1 MASFLADAGGFS
13 NANVRDAHFSLR
25 TPHPMRDWRP
35 TDMDARTR
43 FIVFG
48 AGACLGALLLWF
60 FNQHG
65 TPQREHR
72 KAVMASLS
80 LPGMY
85 YDYAVQ
91 QKSLFGHYVLAE
103 RRFKRADGGVR
114 RELITG
120 GRNRFDEAGR
130 ARPNEL
136 LLVTE
141 DYAPG
146 VEPAEEAKVTAVSFA
161 YADRAEVVFRQAI
174 PAGWTWDVR
183 FEATPDS
190 AKPNHVWLR
199 LRSGAGL
206 KEEALFALVDHVR
219 SLEGNA
225 AVALARPVMIDWKA
239 EADLI
244 RKESGQ

>member
-1 MASFLADAGGFS
+1 
-13 NANVRDAHFSLR
+13 
-25 TPHPMRDWRP
+25 
-35 TDMDARTR
+35 MDARTR

-65 TPQREHR
+65 APVREHR

-85 YDYAVQ
+85 YDTSVQ
-91 QKSLFGHYVLAE
+91 QKALFGHFVQAE
-103 RRFKRADGGVR
+103 RRSKRADGGIR

-120 GRNRFDEAGR
+120 GRNRFDEDGR
-130 ARPNEL
+130 ALPNDL

-146 VEPAEEAKVTAVSFA
+146 VEPAEEAKVDAVSFA
-161 YADRAEVVFRQAI
+161 FADRADLVLKDGPVDWKLDGRFVLKSSAVSGVSRDRLLLR
-174 PAGWTWDVR
+174 DV
-183 FEATPDS
+183 AS
-190 AKPNHVWLR
+190 
-199 LRSGAGL
+199 L
-206 KEEALFALVDHVR
+206 KGEALFALVDYVR
-219 SLEGNA
+219 EIDGKPP
-225 AVALARPVMIDWKA
+225 VVLARLGAIDWKA

-244 RKESGQ
+244 RKESGK

>member
-1 MASFLADAGGFS
+1 M
-13 NANVRDAHFSLR
+13 H
-25 TPHPMRDWRP
+25 

-60 FNQHG
+60 FSRHG
-65 TPQREHR
+65 APQREHR
-72 KAVMASLS
+72 KSVMASLS

-85 YDYAVQ
+85 YDTAVQ
-91 QKSLFGHYVLAE
+91 QKSLFGHFVLAE
-103 RRFKRADGGVR
+103 RRTKRADGGVR

-120 GRNRFDEAGR
+120 GRNRFDDDGR
-130 ARPNEL
+130 ALANDL

-146 VEPAEEAKVTAVSFA
+146 ITPSEEAKVEAVTYAF
-161 YADRAEVVFRQAI
+161 ADRAEVAFRQDL
-174 PAGWTWDVR
+174 PLDWKWDAR
-183 FEATPDS
+183 FEAKPDS
-190 AKPNHVWLR
+190 AKPNHHWLR
-199 LRSGAGL
+199 LREAASL
-206 KEEALFALVDHVR
+206 KGEALFALVDYTR
-219 SLEGNA
+219 AIEGQP
-225 AVALARPVMIDWKA
+225 PVILSRLGPIDWKA

>member
-1 MASFLADAGGFS
+1 
-13 NANVRDAHFSLR
+13 
-25 TPHPMRDWRP
+25 MRDWRP

-103 RRFKRADGGVR
+103 RRLKRADGGVR
-114 RELITG
+114 REVITG

-161 YADRAEVVFRQAI
+161 YADRAEVVFQPGI
-174 PAGWTWDVR
+174 STWKWNTR
-183 FEATPDS
+183 FELKSDQADKHHT
-190 AKPNHVWLR
+190 LR
-199 LRSGAGL
+199 LRDAIKL
-206 KEEALFALVDHVR
+206 KGDDLFALVDYVR
-219 SLEGNA
+219 EIELQSPP
-225 AVALARPVMIDWKA
+225 VVSARLGPIDWKA
-239 EADLI
+239 EAELI

>member
-1 MASFLADAGGFS
+1 
-13 NANVRDAHFSLR
+13 
-25 TPHPMRDWRP
+25 
-35 TDMDARTR
+35 MDARTR

-65 TPQREHR
+65 TPAREHR

-85 YDYAVQ
+85 YDTAVQ
-91 QKSLFGHYVLAE
+91 QKPLFGHFVLAE
-103 RRFKRADGGVR
+103 RRSKRADGGVR

-120 GRNRFDEAGR
+120 GKNRYDAEGR
-130 ARPNEL
+130 VLPPDL

-146 VEPAEEAKVTAVSFA
+146 VEPAEDAKVAAVSFA
-161 YADRAEVVFRQAI
+161 FADRAEVVFQ
-174 PAGWTWDVR
+174 PGLSTWKWNTR
-183 FEATPDS
+183 FELKSDQAHKHHT
-190 AKPNHVWLR
+190 LR
-199 LRSGAGL
+199 LRDIIRL
-206 KEEALFALVDHVR
+206 KGEDLFALVDYVR
-219 SLEGNA
+219 QIELQSPP
-225 AVALARPVMIDWKA
+225 VVSARLGPIDWKA